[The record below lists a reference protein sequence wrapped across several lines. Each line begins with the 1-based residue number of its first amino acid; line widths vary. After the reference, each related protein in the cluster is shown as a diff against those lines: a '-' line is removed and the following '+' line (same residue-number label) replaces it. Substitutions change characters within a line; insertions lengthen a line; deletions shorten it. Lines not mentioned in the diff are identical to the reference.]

1 MSELTLYRGEVFDFI
16 DSPLNRKDAY
26 RYFPDGALVVREGE
40 IVDCGPFEEIKG
52 RYTDY
57 ELVDYSG
64 KLLMPGF
71 IDSHIHYPQA
81 EIIGMYGRQL
91 LDWLGGYTLSTQQ
104 GQDSRTIP
112 FQQNRRLFLQSMR
125 IGWPTSL

>member
-40 IVDCGPFEEIKG
+40 IVDCGPFEDIKG

-81 EIIGMYGRQL
+81 ESGCTEGSCWIG
-91 LDWLGGYTLSTQQ
+91 W
-104 GQDSRTIP
+104 RTIP
-112 FQQNRRLFLQSMR
+112 FQQNRRLFLRNMR